1 MTGEDRVQSL
11 LERVPAEQRAQAAA
25 LIAEYGPA
33 LLDLA
38 VADAWAYLR
47 RIQAGD
53 LEAVHDL
60 LMGVSDDAFLAA
72 VKANS
77 ARWTGVADAE
87 LARAQLAKDIALR
100 AVPVVV
106 SILAALVGL

>member
-1 MTGEDRVQSL
+1 MADTDRMSEI
-11 LERVPAEQRAQAAA
+11 LERVPADQRAQAAA
-25 LIAEYGPA
+25 LLAEYGPA

-53 LEAVHDL
+53 LEAVHEL
-60 LMGVSDDAFLAA
+60 LMGGSDDAFIAA
-72 VKANS
+72 VKANT
-77 ARWTGVADAE
+77 ARWSGVADAE
-87 LARAQLAKDIALR
+87 LARAKLAQDIALK
-100 AVPVVV
+100 AAPVVV